1 MHFFANTPL
10 DFASMISSL
19 GIFGGGKVICGEYHP
34 PSMTGTFITFEGIDG
49 CGKSTVSKQI
59 ASILR
64 ERGNEV
70 YHTMEP
76 SESWLGQA
84 VRRSYTEEISPFT
97 EVFLF
102 LADRATHTDRIK
114 KELAAG
120 KMVISDRY
128 CDSSTAYQ
136 GALLEET
143 LAGQGIDSVDWVAGM
158 NSTIIQEPDITL
170 LLDIAP
176 EISLERLKVR
186 EELSKFEKQGYLE
199 KVRANYLRIAEVEE
213 RVKVIDANQ
222 PVDKV
227 RDEVMRAIDNIL

>member
-1 MHFFANTPL
+1 MGDMGNEKL
-10 DFASMISSL
+10 IW
-19 GIFGGGKVICGEYHP
+19 VVVHP
-34 PSMTGTFITFEGIDG
+34 PSMTGMFITLEGIDG
-49 CGKSTVSKQI
+49 CGKSTVSKQV
-59 ASILR
+59 ASTLQ

-76 SESWLGQA
+76 SENWLGQA

-120 KMVISDRY
+120 KIVISDRY

-136 GALLEET
+136 GALLHEQ
-143 LAGQGIDSVDWVAGM
+143 LAEQGIDSVDWVIGM
-158 NSTIIQEPDITL
+158 NSTIIREPDITL

-176 EISLERLKVR
+176 EVSLERLKVR

-199 KVRANYLRIAEVEE
+199 RVRANYLRIAKAEP
-213 RVKVIDANQ
+213 RVRVIDANQ
-222 PVDKV
+222 PVEKV
-227 RDEVMRAIDNIL
+227 LDEVMKAIEDIL